1 MILVESLASSCN
13 EYLELFMKNW
23 TRKEQSLR
31 FREVE
36 FLQVEG
42 TSTGTG
48 DSQRTWITS
57 TGTGVSQRT
66 WITSGSR
73 ILTSGIGIT
82 QD

>member
-36 FLQVEG
+36 FLRLKELQLGLETVRELGLLQLGLESVRELGLQV
-42 TSTGTG
+42 
-48 DSQRTWITS
+48 
-57 TGTGVSQRT
+57 GVES
-66 WITSGSR
+66 
-73 ILTSGIGIT
+73 
-82 QD
+82 